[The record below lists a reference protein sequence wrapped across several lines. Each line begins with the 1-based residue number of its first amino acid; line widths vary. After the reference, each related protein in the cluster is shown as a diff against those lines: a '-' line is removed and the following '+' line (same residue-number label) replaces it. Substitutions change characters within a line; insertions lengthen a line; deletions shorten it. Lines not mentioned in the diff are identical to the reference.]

1 MTTLSMPSFFIT
13 YFEKILNCI
22 AWQSKKK
29 VWPQLKYTNAKENQK
44 IVQARYTRNTKG
56 LFKSHCFHEFEIF
69 CFHIVSFYNVKH
81 GLSFIMSKSSSKNL
95 SNENKRWSLCCLQD
109 KTWIKMPILWKHR
122 VCLLSLLRFFDELF
136 DIINDDPFL
145 TL

>member
-29 VWPQLKYTNAKENQK
+29 VWPQLKYTSAKENQK

-56 LFKSHCFHEFEIF
+56 FNPNHNLLTLFHEFRIF
-69 CFHIVSFYNVKH
+69 CFHIVSFYNVKN
-81 GLSFIMSKSSSKNL
+81 GLSFILSKSSSKNL
-95 SNENKRWSLCCLQD
+95 SNENKHCRLCCLQD
-109 KTWIKMPILWKHR
+109 KMWIKMPILCIK
-122 VCLLSLLRFFDELF
+122 VGD
-136 DIINDDPFL
+136 
-145 TL
+145 